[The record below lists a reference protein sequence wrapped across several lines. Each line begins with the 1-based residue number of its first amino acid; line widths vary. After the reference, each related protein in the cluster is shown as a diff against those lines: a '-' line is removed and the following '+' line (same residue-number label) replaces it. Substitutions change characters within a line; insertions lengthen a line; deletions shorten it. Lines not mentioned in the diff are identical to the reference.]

1 MPQEITRTQIEK
13 YTVYTGPTAESFSP
27 IMAGITYPD
36 PAYEILVYRRPLCVF
51 EYVLSGRGHIERNG
65 SILTVNAG
73 DAYILTAG
81 TYHHYYSDKVDP
93 WTKIW
98 FNVSGSLV
106 QHLLSDYGLDGVTL
120 IPRFHNET
128 PLTRIL
134 DAFTADPVHSADK
147 LAVLLHQYIQELAD
161 FLANKVPINPTAL
174 AIRNYIDMHLT
185 ESLSLDH
192 LADTVSLSRSRL
204 IHLFQEVYHVAPYQ
218 YYLSQKCKLAQS
230 MLSRTTLPANSA
242 RTVRLF

>member
-1 MPQEITRTQIEK
+1 MLAAVWYSI
-13 YTVYTGPTAESFSP
+13 FSP
-27 IMAGITYPD
+27 IT
-36 PAYEILVYRRPLCVF
+36 
-51 EYVLSGRGHIERNG
+51 
-65 SILTVNAG
+65 
-73 DAYILTAG
+73 
-81 TYHHYYSDKVDP
+81 
-93 WTKIW
+93 
-98 FNVSGSLV
+98 
-106 QHLLSDYGLDGVTL
+106 GLDGVTL

-230 MLSRTTLPANSA
+230 MLSRTTLSVSAISTQLGFLDPHHFSSFFKKQCGLSPLLTENS
-242 RTVRLF
+242 TQRLGIFPPKYYSF

>member
-1 MPQEITRTQIEK
+1 M
-13 YTVYTGPTAESFSP
+13 TGVQTCALP
-27 IMAGITYPD
+27 I
-36 PAYEILVYRRPLCVF
+36 C
-51 EYVLSGRGHIERNG
+51 
-65 SILTVNAG
+65 
-73 DAYILTAG
+73 

-161 FLANKVPINPTAL
+161 FLANKVPLNPTAL

-230 MLSRTTLPANSA
+230 KQRII
-242 RTVRLF
+242 

>member
-147 LAVLLHQYIQELAD
+147 LA
-161 FLANKVPINPTAL
+161 
-174 AIRNYIDMHLT
+174 
-185 ESLSLDH
+185 
-192 LADTVSLSRSRL
+192 
-204 IHLFQEVYHVAPYQ
+204 
-218 YYLSQKCKLAQS
+218 QS
-230 MLSRTTLPANSA
+230 MLSRTTLPVSA
-242 RTVRLF
+242 ISTQLGFLDPHHFSSFFKKQCGLSPASYRKLHTAPGNFPT